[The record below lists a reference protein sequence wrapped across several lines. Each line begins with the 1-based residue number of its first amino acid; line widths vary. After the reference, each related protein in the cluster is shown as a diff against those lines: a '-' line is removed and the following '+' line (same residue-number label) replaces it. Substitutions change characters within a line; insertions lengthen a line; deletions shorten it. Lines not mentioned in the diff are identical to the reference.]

1 MALQI
6 DWYSYWET
14 QWYDARKAYEQM
26 HSVIVENI
34 PADRDTPLRVMDVG
48 GGSGTLIRRIL
59 ETFPNST
66 AVYVDKLAYPELKK
80 EVVEQMLGKLAGKVT
95 FLWNDFGAEGWDAKI
110 KDPLDVVVSN
120 RAIHHLEDAGKQRL
134 YRQIFAHLREGGIFI
149 LGEEVKIRSER
160 WIGAFQN
167 HRLESARRAHRRQE
181 EFAKE
186 AALIRGMYHRIYRE
200 PEKSA
205 NKWAFL
211 DQQLQ
216 WLIDAGFA
224 DIQTLWQCYDN
235 VVIGAFRPK

>member
-14 QWYDARKAYEQM
+14 QWYDARKVYEQM

-34 PADRDTPLRVMDVG
+34 PADRDTPLCVMDVG

-59 ETFPNST
+59 ETFPRST

-80 EVVEQMLGKLAGKVT
+80 EVVEQMLGGFADKVA
-95 FLWNDFGAEGWDAKI
+95 FLWNDFGSEGWDVEI
-110 KDPLDVVVSN
+110 TGPLDVIVSN
-120 RAIHHLEDAGKQRL
+120 RAIHHLEDHGKQQL
-134 YRQIFAHLREGGIFI
+134 YRQIFGHLRPGGVFL

-160 WIGAFQN
+160 WVGAFQN
-167 HRLESARRAHRRQE
+167 HRIESARRAHRRRE

-186 AALIRGMYHRIYRE
+186 AALIGAMYHRVYRE

-216 WLIDAGFA
+216 WLADAGFT
-224 DIQTLWQCYDN
+224 DIQTLWQFYDN
-235 VVIGAFRPK
+235 VVIGAYKPE